1 MDLQEFLKMSSWDD
15 ENWSS
20 NISVFFK
27 DDNLDNCRKICD
39 FIDENGTGNDDYE
52 YLFNIAFNMNCIRI
66 FTFLWENKRGYDN
79 HNIYIS
85 EYKLSKMSEVGEFY
99 FDELY
104 RENRIQGVFLDHC
117 YKKNIYN
124 ISHILTYL
132 IEKDYDEYLFLC
144 KETYFMLSK
153 NVTPD
158 KKKIFKLILLFDDN
172 VSKHIFSSV
181 NNNNFYN
188 YFYKFPKIN
197 VERKPISFVSRW
209 NAEENDTPLN
219 RAQKAKTFKFINLR
233 NFDIILNKNENGYG
247 YRNACVYI
255 YKNNELHELSPKP
268 DDYGS
273 LPEWVDIRKE
283 DCGHSYFTDGLID
296 HNTLVPFKTHEW
308 KIKKV
313 STDKIQLHRE
323 KDNAK
328 AAVKIPISMEKNN
341 FKDLFD
347 KNNVVYLESV
357 NPCEFLFTH
366 N

>member
-1 MDLQEFLKMSSWDD
+1 MHLQKFLDSSCWDD

-39 FIDENGTGNDDYE
+39 FIDENGTGDEDYE
-52 YLFNIAFNMNCIRI
+52 YLFNIAFNMNCIHI
-66 FTFLWENKRGYDN
+66 FTFLWKNKRGYDN
-79 HNIYIS
+79 HDVHIS
-85 EYKLSKMSEVGEFY
+85 EYKLSKKSEVGSFY

-104 RENRIQGVFLDHC
+104 KENRIQGIFMDHC
-117 YKKNIYN
+117 YKKNMYN

-144 KETYFMLSK
+144 KEAYSILISK
-153 NVTPD
+153 LNE
-158 KKKIFKLILLFDDN
+158 KNAKECLKLILLFDDN
-172 VSKHIFSSV
+172 VSKHIFSSSSV
-181 NNNNFYN
+181 NYN
-188 YFYKFPKIN
+188 YFYKFPKID
-197 VERKPISFVSRW
+197 VPRKPTRFFSRW
-209 NAEENDTPLN
+209 KSDKNDTPLN

-233 NFDIILNKNENGYG
+233 NFDMIYNTNETGYG
-247 YRNACVYI
+247 YRNAGVYI
-255 YKNNELHELSPKP
+255 YKDNELHTLSPKP

-283 DCGHSYFTDGLID
+283 DCGHSYFTDRLID

-313 STDKIQLHRE
+313 STDKFQLYRQ
-323 KDNAK
+323 KDDAK
-328 AAVKIPISMEKNN
+328 ATVEIPISMEKNYLKN
-341 FKDLFD
+341 LFD
-347 KNNVVYLESV
+347 KNKVVYLESV
-357 NPCEFLFTH
+357 SPCEFLFTH